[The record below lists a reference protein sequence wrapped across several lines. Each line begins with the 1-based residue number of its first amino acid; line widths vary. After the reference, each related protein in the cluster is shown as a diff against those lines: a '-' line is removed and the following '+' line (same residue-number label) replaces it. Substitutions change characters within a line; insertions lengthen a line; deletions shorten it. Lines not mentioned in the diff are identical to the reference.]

1 MNIANFINMLYVTR
15 MTRNKNDSINLILQH
30 GRGSISIFDPVSQA
44 VQMEGSYH
52 LLSYN
57 D

>member
-1 MNIANFINMLYVTR
+1 
-15 MTRNKNDSINLILQH
+15 MTQNKNDPINSILQH
-30 GRGSISIFDPVSQA
+30 GRGSISHFRISIFVPVSQT

-52 LLSYN
+52 LLK